1 MPSVDDADLSQYQ
14 EVLALEQERWI
25 AAEWN
30 EPDTGIAVVTPSSSS
45 QPSLSQEQ
53 DSVSDGDSGT
63 EEVTHVSGNQFTN
76 LYNKKFLDSAE
87 LHILQPGEVVAVAEG
102 NNPELGLFN
111 LFMTKTFLDTVWR
124 WTNESMGR
132 KGRRRCTKNDFFAY
146 IGLEMGMSLM
156 KFNDI
161 HKYWS
166 SGCFL
171 GHDTFRTTMSRD
183 RFKQIRSCI
192 CFSSPSLY
200 YADEANKDLLW
211 SC

>member
-76 LYNKKFLDSAE
+76 LYVKKILNSAE
-87 LHILQPGEVVAVAEG
+87 LHNLQPGEVATVAEG
-102 NNPELGLFN
+102 DNPELGLFN

-132 KGRRRCTKNDFFAY
+132 KGRRRCTKN
-146 IGLEMGMSLM
+146 E
-156 KFNDI
+156 
-161 HKYWS
+161 
-166 SGCFL
+166 FL
-171 GHDTFRTTMSRD
+171 HVLVWRWV
-183 RFKQIRSCI
+183 CH
-192 CFSSPSLY
+192 
-200 YADEANKDLLW
+200 
-211 SC
+211 